1 MSYVPRHP
9 DFDHQA
15 KFHTLHG
22 DKEYVALICEQGTG
36 KTKITIDNIARLHTA
51 GVLDGALIVAP
62 NGVHLNWTR
71 VEIPKHG
78 PAFFKTLEWRG
89 SQTPKQ
95 RAALA
100 AQIAAPA
107 PGRCVILVMHIESM
121 RTEDGVRTANAF
133 LASRRCLFAIDEST
147 TIKNPKAIQTKVVSK
162 LGGLA
167 KFRRILTG
175 TPMAKDPL
183 DFFSQYRF
191 LSLSILPWTSFTAFK
206 AMFAVVVS
214 QKMGPRSF
222 DKIVGFRNLDLL
234 TKALAPHT
242 YRVLKKDCLDL
253 PEKVYRTRFVPFPPE
268 QNQRYKELKNRGI
281 LELQQEQ
288 ARTGVVSATSV
299 LALFNKLRQ
308 FTLGFVIDDE
318 GVIHEV
324 PTNRYDALWDELE
337 PLDATGAKAIIFTHY
352 KESIRQVVARLRQR
366 YGDAST
372 VAYFGETRD
381 EDRHLAVQR
390 FQDDSGTRFLVCNRT
405 AAYGLTLTAAQ
416 SMFFFGND
424 SKMDVRLQ
432 MEDRIH
438 RSGQTGTC
446 VYTDFITPGSIDTRI
461 AAILQGKLQM
471 NESIMLTDWHKLF
484 AEDEEENP
492 FNE

>member
-1 MSYVPRHP
+1 MSYTPKFP
-9 DFDHQA
+9 DLDHQA
-15 KFHTLHG
+15 KFHPLHG
-22 DKEYVALICEQGTG
+22 EKEYVALICEQGTG
-36 KTKITIDNIARLHTA
+36 KTKITIDNIARLHLA
-51 GVLDGALIVAP
+51 GLIDGALVIAP

-78 PAFFKTLEWRG
+78 PDFFRVLEWRG
-89 SQTPKQ
+89 AQTPKQ
-95 RAALA
+95 RAALV
-100 AQIAAPA
+100 AQAVAPA

-167 KFRRILTG
+167 KYRRILTG

-183 DFFSQYRF
+183 DFFSQYNF
-191 LSLSILPWTSFTAFK
+191 LSKTILPWTSFTAFK
-206 AMFAVVVS
+206 AMFAVIVS

-253 PEKVYRTRFVPFPPE
+253 PEKVYRTRFVPLPPE
-268 QNQRYKELKNRGI
+268 QNRRYKELKNRGI
-281 LELQQEQ
+281 MELTEQ

-308 FTLGFVIDDE
+308 FTLGFITDDE
-318 GVIHEV
+318 GHVHEV
-324 PTNRYDALWDELE
+324 PTTRYDALWDELE
-337 PLDATGAKAIIFTHY
+337 PLDATGSKAIIFTHY
-352 KESIRQVVARLRQR
+352 KESIRQVVSRLAER
-366 YGDAST
+366 YGPEST
-372 VAYFGETRD
+372 VAYYGETAD

-390 FQDDSGTRFLVCNRT
+390 FQEDPTCRFLVCNRT

-438 RSGQTGTC
+438 RNGQKGTC
-446 VYTDFITPGSIDTRI
+446 VYTDFITPGTIDTRI
-461 AAILQGKLQM
+461 RDILQGKLQM

-484 AEDEEENP
+484 ADDEEGEGV
-492 FNE
+492 